1 MDQDYKEFL
10 ASYTKSDLTEIR
22 QYWNFSGIS
31 HLNKAEL
38 VDVLDQKIK
47 ENLRE
52 WLSYQS
58 SKQIDFL
65 KKVIKNEQQKDWVE
79 ITLQDILPPAL
90 NNFIQHGIIDI
101 KDTETERAV
110 RIPADLSA
118 EIAKIITDSDF
129 QEEIKNNDRLLQF
142 AWGLLAYYGALSIM
156 QLIEFYD
163 FYFEV
168 ETEAAKFHHFLK
180 LVNEASLN
188 TFDIEYFDH
197 YYLYSGVFNPEE
209 IIREIKMRPQIDYYK
224 PAKKDILYAGKH
236 DQEKLNFTQQKFRK
250 TLLKDFSLSKD
261 DVEEIIWTM
270 MLDIKNDRKTM
281 EIIQELAAK
290 LEFDVFDQAQ
300 DFFQEMNE
308 FHNNTRL
315 WVLKGHTPNEI
326 MEEERK
332 HLRPLPEKEYKSSSH
347 GDQTVVKGEKV
358 GRNDPCPCGSGK
370 KYKKCCLG
378 KD

>member
-1 MDQDYKEFL
+1 MNQNYKEFL

-31 HLNKAEL
+31 QLNKAEL

-47 ENLRE
+47 ESLRE

-58 SKQIDFL
+58 SKEVGFL
-65 KKVIKNEQQKDWVE
+65 KKLIKEQQQKDW
-79 ITLQDILPPAL
+79 ITITPKDILAPAL
-90 NNFIQHGIIDI
+90 NNFQGHGIIGI
-101 KDTETERAV
+101 NDTETEKSV
-110 RIPADLSA
+110 RIPAGLSA
-118 EIAKIITDSDF
+118 EIAKIITDSGF
-129 QEEIKNNDRLLQF
+129 QDQIKNNDRLLQF

-180 LVNEASLN
+180 IINEASLN
-188 TFDIEYFDH
+188 TFDIEYYEH

-209 IIREIKMRPQIDYYK
+209 MIREIKMRPQIDYYHPTK
-224 PAKKDILYAGKH
+224 RDILYAGEH
-236 DQEKLNFTQQKFRK
+236 DQEKLNLIQQKFIK
-250 TLLKDFSLSKD
+250 KLYNDFSLIEDEVD
-261 DVEEIIWTM
+261 DITWTM
-270 MLDIKNDRKTM
+270 MLDIKNDRKTI
-281 EIIQELAAK
+281 EIIQELADR

-315 WVLKGHTPNEI
+315 WVLKGHTPNEM
-326 MEEERK
+326 MEEE
-332 HLRPLPEKEYKSSSH
+332 LDILPARSYRHERGFLKRNFHRNSLLYYEMIVSILGH
-347 GDQTVVKGEKV
+347 RGRHEVVE
-358 GRNDPCPCGSGK
+358 
-370 KYKKCCLG
+370 
-378 KD
+378 

>member
-1 MDQDYKEFL
+1 MNKNYKEFL
-10 ASYTKSDLTEIR
+10 ASYTKSDLIKIR

-31 HLNKAEL
+31 QLNKAEL

-47 ENLRE
+47 ENLKE

-58 SKQIDFL
+58 SKEVEFL
-65 KKVIKNEQQKDWVE
+65 KKLIKEQQQSKWVE
-79 ITLQDILPPAL
+79 IAVKDILPPAL
-90 NNFIQHGIIDI
+90 NNFQGHGIIDI
-101 KDTETERAV
+101 KDTETERSV
-110 RIPADLSA
+110 RIPAELSA
-118 EIAKIITDSDF
+118 EIAEIITDLEF
-129 QEEIKNNDRLLQF
+129 QEEIKNNNRLLQF
-142 AWGLLAYYGALSIM
+142 ARGLLAYYGALSFM

-168 ETEAAKFHHFLK
+168 ETEPEKIHHFLK
-180 LVNEASLN
+180 LINEAFLN

-236 DQEKLNFTQQKFRK
+236 DREKLNFSQQKFRK
-250 TLLKDFSLSKD
+250 ILLKDFSLSED
-261 DVEEIIWTM
+261 EVEEIIWTM
-270 MLDIKNDRKTM
+270 MLDIKNDRRTI
-281 EIIQELAAK
+281 EIIQELGAK
-290 LEFDVFDQAQ
+290 LEFDVFEQAQ

-315 WVLKGHTPNEI
+315 WILKGHTPNEI

-332 HLRPLPEKEYKSSSH
+332 HLRPLPKNEYQFSSH
-347 GDQTVVKGEKV
+347 VDQVVKGEKV
-358 GRNDPCPCGSGK
+358 GRNDPCPCG
-370 KYKKCCLG
+370 
-378 KD
+378 

>member
-1 MDQDYKEFL
+1 MNKNYKEFL
-10 ASYTKSDLTEIR
+10 ASYTKSDLIKIR

-31 HLNKAEL
+31 QLNKAEL

-47 ENLRE
+47 ENLKE

-58 SKQIDFL
+58 SKEVEFL
-65 KKVIKNEQQKDWVE
+65 KKLIKEQQQSKWVE
-79 ITLQDILPPAL
+79 IAVKDILPPAL
-90 NNFIQHGIIDI
+90 NNFQGHGIIDI
-101 KDTETERAV
+101 KDTETERSV
-110 RIPADLSA
+110 RIPAELSA
-118 EIAKIITDSDF
+118 EIAEIITDLEF
-129 QEEIKNNDRLLQF
+129 QEEIKNNNRLLQF
-142 AWGLLAYYGALSIM
+142 ARGLLAYYGALSFM

-168 ETEAAKFHHFLK
+168 ETEPEKIHHFLK
-180 LVNEASLN
+180 LINEAFLN

-236 DQEKLNFTQQKFRK
+236 DREKLNFSQQKFRK
-250 TLLKDFSLSKD
+250 ILLKDFSLSED
-261 DVEEIIWTM
+261 EVEEIIWTM
-270 MLDIKNDRKTM
+270 MLDIKNDRRTI
-281 EIIQELAAK
+281 EIIQELGAK
-290 LEFDVFDQAQ
+290 LEFDVFEQAQ

-315 WVLKGHTPNEI
+315 WILKGHTPNEI

-332 HLRPLPEKEYKSSSH
+332 HLRPLPKNEYQFSSH
-347 GDQTVVKGEKV
+347 VDQVVKGEKV

>member
-1 MDQDYKEFL
+1 MNKNYKEFL
-10 ASYTKSDLTEIR
+10 ASYTKSDLIKIR

-31 HLNKAEL
+31 QLNKAEL

-47 ENLRE
+47 DNLKE

-58 SKQIDFL
+58 SKEVEFL
-65 KKVIKNEQQKDWVE
+65 KKLIKEQQQSKWVE
-79 ITLQDILPPAL
+79 IAVKDILPPAL
-90 NNFIQHGIIDI
+90 NNFQGHGIIDI
-101 KDTETERAV
+101 KDTETERSV
-110 RIPADLSA
+110 RIPAELSA
-118 EIAKIITDSDF
+118 EIAEIITDLEF
-129 QEEIKNNDRLLQF
+129 QEEIKNNNRLLQF
-142 AWGLLAYYGALSIM
+142 ARGLLAYYGALSFM

-168 ETEAAKFHHFLK
+168 ETEPEKIHHFLK
-180 LVNEASLN
+180 LINEAFLN

-236 DQEKLNFTQQKFRK
+236 DREKLNFSQQKFRK
-250 TLLKDFSLSKD
+250 ILLKDFSLSED
-261 DVEEIIWTM
+261 EVEEIIWTM
-270 MLDIKNDRKTM
+270 MLDIKNDRRTI
-281 EIIQELAAK
+281 EIIQELGAK
-290 LEFDVFDQAQ
+290 LEFDVFEQAQ

-315 WVLKGHTPNEI
+315 WILKGHTPNEI

-332 HLRPLPEKEYKSSSH
+332 HLRPLPKNEYQFSSH
-347 GDQTVVKGEKV
+347 VDQVVKGKKV

-378 KD
+378 KN

>member
-1 MDQDYKEFL
+1 MNQNYKEFL

-31 HLNKAEL
+31 QLNKAEL
-38 VDVLDQKIK
+38 VEVLDQKIK

-58 SKQIDFL
+58 SKEVDFL
-65 KKVIKNEQQKDWVE
+65 KKLIKEQQQKDW
-79 ITLQDILPPAL
+79 ITITPKDILPPAL
-90 NNFIQHGIIDI
+90 NNFQGHGIIGI
-101 KDTETERAV
+101 KDTEAEKSV

-118 EIAKIITDSDF
+118 DIAKIVTDSDF
-129 QEEIKNNDRLLQF
+129 QDQIKKNDRLLQF
-142 AWGLLAYYGALSIM
+142 ARGLLAYYGVLSIM

-163 FYFEV
+163 LYFEV
-168 ETEAAKFHHFLK
+168 EAEGAEFYHFLK
-180 LVNEASLN
+180 LVNEAFLN

-209 IIREIKMRPQIDYYK
+209 MISEIKMRPQIDYYK

-236 DQEKLNFTQQKFRK
+236 DREKLNFTQQKFRK
-250 TLLKDFSLSKD
+250 KLLKDFSLSKD
-261 DVEEIIWTM
+261 DVEEIIWTI
-270 MLDIKNDRKTM
+270 MLDIKNDRKTIK
-281 EIIQELAAK
+281 IIQELADR
-290 LEFDVFDQAQ
+290 LEFDIFDQAQ
-300 DFFQEMNE
+300 DFFQEMND

-315 WVLKGHTPNEI
+315 WILKGYTPNEI

-332 HLRPLPEKEYKSSSH
+332 HLRPLPEKEYKSSFH
-347 GDQTVVKGEKV
+347 GELTVIKGEKV

>member
-1 MDQDYKEFL
+1 MNKNYKEFL
-10 ASYTKSDLTEIR
+10 ASYTKSDLIKIR

-31 HLNKAEL
+31 QLNKAEL

-47 ENLRE
+47 ENLKE

-58 SKQIDFL
+58 SKEVEFL
-65 KKVIKNEQQKDWVE
+65 KKLIKEQQQSKWVE
-79 ITLQDILPPAL
+79 IAVKDILPPAL
-90 NNFIQHGIIDI
+90 NNFQGHGIIDI
-101 KDTETERAV
+101 KDTETERSV
-110 RIPADLSA
+110 RIPAELSA
-118 EIAKIITDSDF
+118 EIAEIITDLEF
-129 QEEIKNNDRLLQF
+129 QEEIKNNNRLLQF
-142 AWGLLAYYGALSIM
+142 ARGLLAYYGALSFM

-163 FYFEV
+163 CYFEV
-168 ETEAAKFHHFLK
+168 ETEPEKIHHFLK
-180 LVNEASLN
+180 LINEAFLN

-236 DQEKLNFTQQKFRK
+236 DREKLNFSQQKFRK
-250 TLLKDFSLSKD
+250 ILLKDFSLSED
-261 DVEEIIWTM
+261 EVEEIIWTM
-270 MLDIKNDRKTM
+270 MLDIKNDRRTI
-281 EIIQELAAK
+281 EIIQELGAK
-290 LEFDVFDQAQ
+290 LEFDVFEQAQ

-315 WVLKGHTPNEI
+315 WILKGHTPNEI

-332 HLRPLPEKEYKSSSH
+332 HLRPLPKNEYQFSSH
-347 GDQTVVKGEKV
+347 VDQVVKGKKV

>member
-1 MDQDYKEFL
+1 MNQNYKEFL

-31 HLNKAEL
+31 QLNKAEL

-47 ENLRE
+47 ESLRE

-58 SKQIDFL
+58 SKEVGFL
-65 KKVIKNEQQKDWVE
+65 KKLIKEQQQKDW
-79 ITLQDILPPAL
+79 ITITPKDILAPAL
-90 NNFIQHGIIDI
+90 NNFQGHGIIGI
-101 KDTETERAV
+101 NDTETEKSV
-110 RIPADLSA
+110 RIPAGLSA
-118 EIAKIITDSDF
+118 EIAKIITDSGF
-129 QEEIKNNDRLLQF
+129 QDQIKNNDRLLQF

-180 LVNEASLN
+180 IINEASLN
-188 TFDIEYFDH
+188 TFDIEYYEH

-209 IIREIKMRPQIDYYK
+209 MIREIKMRPQIDYYHPTK
-224 PAKKDILYAGKH
+224 RDILYAGEH
-236 DQEKLNFTQQKFRK
+236 DQEKLNLIQQKFIK
-250 TLLKDFSLSKD
+250 KLYNDFSLIEDEVD
-261 DVEEIIWTM
+261 DITWTM
-270 MLDIKNDRKTM
+270 MLDIKNDRKTI
-281 EIIQELAAK
+281 EIIQELADR

-315 WVLKGHTPNEI
+315 WVLKGHTPNEM
-326 MEEERK
+326 MEEE
-332 HLRPLPEKEYKSSSH
+332 LDILPARSYRHERGFLKRTCE
-347 GDQTVVKGEKV
+347 VVE
-358 GRNDPCPCGSGK
+358 
-370 KYKKCCLG
+370 
-378 KD
+378 

>member
-1 MDQDYKEFL
+1 MYQNYKEFL
-10 ASYTKSDLTEIR
+10 ASYTKSDLTKIR

-31 HLNKAEL
+31 QLNKSEL
-38 VDVLDQKIK
+38 VDVLDQKIR

-52 WLSYQS
+52 WMGYQS
-58 SKQIDFL
+58 SKEIDFFKKIIKEQQQIDWL
-65 KKVIKNEQQKDWVE
+65 E
-79 ITLQDILPPAL
+79 ITPQDILPPAL
-90 NNFIQHGIIDI
+90 DNYHGHGIIDI
-101 KDTETERAV
+101 KDTETERSV
-110 RIPADLSA
+110 RIPADLAA
-118 EIAKIITDSDF
+118 EIAEIITYSDF

-142 AWGLLAYYGALSIM
+142 ARGLLAYYGVLSIM
-156 QLIEFYD
+156 QLIKFYD

-168 ETEAAKFHHFLK
+168 ETEPEKFYHFLK
-180 LVNEASLN
+180 LINEAFLN

-209 IIREIKMRPQIDYYK
+209 MIREIKMRPQINYYHPK
-224 PAKKDILYAGKH
+224 KKDILYAGKH
-236 DQEKLNFTQQKFRK
+236 DREKLNFTQQKFRK
-250 TLLKDFSLSKD
+250 KLLKDFSLSKD
-261 DVEEIIWTM
+261 EVEEIIWTM
-270 MLDIKNDRKTM
+270 MLDIKNDRKTI
-281 EIIQELAAK
+281 EIIQELADR
-290 LEFDVFDQAQ
+290 LEFDHFDQAQ

-332 HLRPLPEKEYKSSSH
+332 HLRPLPKKGYKSRSH
-347 GDQTVVKGEKV
+347 GDETVVKEEKV

>member
-1 MDQDYKEFL
+1 MNQNYKEFL

-31 HLNKAEL
+31 QLNKAEL

-47 ENLRE
+47 ESLRE

-58 SKQIDFL
+58 SKEVGFL
-65 KKVIKNEQQKDWVE
+65 KKLIKEQQQKDW
-79 ITLQDILPPAL
+79 ITITPKDILAPAL
-90 NNFIQHGIIDI
+90 NNFQGHGIIGI
-101 KDTETERAV
+101 NDTETEKSV
-110 RIPADLSA
+110 RIPAGLSA
-118 EIAKIITDSDF
+118 EIAKIITDSEF
-129 QEEIKNNDRLLQF
+129 QEQIKKNDRLFQF

-180 LVNEASLN
+180 IINEASLN
-188 TFDIEYFDH
+188 TFDIEYYEH

-209 IIREIKMRPQIDYYK
+209 MIREIKMRPQIDYYHPTK
-224 PAKKDILYAGKH
+224 RDILYAGEH
-236 DQEKLNFTQQKFRK
+236 DQEKLNLIQQKFIK
-250 TLLKDFSLSKD
+250 KLYNDFSLIEDEVD
-261 DVEEIIWTM
+261 DITWTM
-270 MLDIKNDRKTM
+270 MLDIKNDRKTI
-281 EIIQELAAK
+281 EIIQELADR

-315 WVLKGHTPNEI
+315 WVLKGHTPNEM
-326 MEEERK
+326 MEEE
-332 HLRPLPEKEYKSSSH
+332 LDILPARSYRHERGFLKRNFHRNSLLYYEMIVSILGH
-347 GDQTVVKGEKV
+347 RGRHEVVE
-358 GRNDPCPCGSGK
+358 
-370 KYKKCCLG
+370 
-378 KD
+378 

>member
-1 MDQDYKEFL
+1 MNKNYKEFL
-10 ASYTKSDLTEIR
+10 ASYTKSDLIKIR

-31 HLNKAEL
+31 QLNKAEL

-47 ENLRE
+47 ENLKE

-58 SKQIDFL
+58 SKEVEFL
-65 KKVIKNEQQKDWVE
+65 KKLIKEQQQSKWVE
-79 ITLQDILPPAL
+79 IAVKDILPPAL
-90 NNFIQHGIIDI
+90 NNFQGHGIIDI
-101 KDTETERAV
+101 KDTETERSV
-110 RIPADLSA
+110 RIPAELSA
-118 EIAKIITDSDF
+118 EIAEIITDLEF
-129 QEEIKNNDRLLQF
+129 QEEIKNNNRLLQF
-142 AWGLLAYYGALSIM
+142 ARGLLAYYGALSFM

-168 ETEAAKFHHFLK
+168 ETEPEKIHHFLK
-180 LVNEASLN
+180 LINEAFLN

-236 DQEKLNFTQQKFRK
+236 DREKLNFSQQKFRK
-250 TLLKDFSLSKD
+250 ILLKDFSLSED
-261 DVEEIIWTM
+261 EVEEIIWTM
-270 MLDIKNDRKTM
+270 MLDIKNDRRTI
-281 EIIQELAAK
+281 EIIQELGAK
-290 LEFDVFDQAQ
+290 LEFDVFEQAQ

-315 WVLKGHTPNEI
+315 WILKGHTPNEI

-332 HLRPLPEKEYKSSSH
+332 HLRPLPKNEYQFSSH
-347 GDQTVVKGEKV
+347 VDQVVKGKKV